1 MGDSPH
7 CSPASFTPQV
17 RGEEAQTRGPMH
29 VSSSAQ
35 QARLSPR
42 HSGGAFN
49 KRNWLSS
56 LGCTLPLR
64 SRHNSGTSD
73 GSLQALK
80 LARPEDS
87 SQGSQHPTFTHPT
100 RTTRELAV
108 HHREGLR
115 TVSGLQLDDF
125 LDHKR
130 GCGP

>member
-1 MGDSPH
+1 MCH
-7 CSPASFTPQV
+7 QV
-17 RGEEAQTRGPMH
+17 HSRLKSVSKALRRRLQQEELALIPGLHSATEKQAQ
-29 VSSSAQ
+29 
-35 QARLSPR
+35 
-42 HSGGAFN
+42 
-49 KRNWLSS
+49 
-56 LGCTLPLR
+56 LR
-64 SRHNSGTSD
+64 TSD